1 MKIGPKYKIAR
12 RLGDPSIFSKTS
24 NPKFALR
31 QSRKKTRVLPRRRR
45 GGNDYAIRLIERQKT
60 RFAYGLSEHKL
71 ARLVKEAKE
80 SSSRD
85 PIGALYQNLEARL
98 DNIVYR
104 LGFAPSRLAA
114 RQLVSHGHICV
125 NGRRLSIPSYQ
136 ARPSDEIS
144 IRKESLNKK
153 VFEGLAEKTKELR
166 LPGWLS
172 FDQKNNI
179 GKVKA
184 RPTTS
189 EFESGLNLG
198 LVIDLYSRV

>member
-24 NPKFALR
+24 NPKFGLR
-31 QSRKKTRVLPRRRR
+31 QSRKKSRILPRRR
-45 GGNDYAIRLIERQKT
+45 GSNDYALRLIERQKT
-60 RFAYGLSEHKL
+60 RFAYGLSERKL
-71 ARLVKEAKE
+71 SRLVRNAKE
-80 SSSRD
+80 SSTND
-85 PIGALYQNLEARL
+85 PISTLYQNLESRL

-114 RQLVSHGHICV
+114 RQLISHGHICV
-125 NGRRLSIPSYQ
+125 NGRRLNIPSYQ
-136 ARPSDEIS
+136 TRPNDEIS

-153 VFEGLAEKTKELR
+153 VFENLSEKIKDIR

-172 FDQKNNI
+172 FDDKNNA
-179 GKVKA
+179 GKIKA
-184 RPTTS
+184 RPTVG
-189 EFESGLNLG
+189 EFESNLNLG